1 VRVFL
6 DHVAFGN
13 LPAHIVGKTAPF
25 CDTLPQAECR
35 RQKQADHDQGGLK
48 KSPISRLPF
57 GSQGGKLI
65 DN

>member
-1 VRVFL
+1 
-6 DHVAFGN
+6 